1 MKIKTEFDINDFN
14 LIKKYLI
21 PNRNFIHVLA
31 LLILVFSIFTNQVF
45 VGFIIGVLGVIV
57 MEVLLFVSSKKI
69 TKVMKERF
77 KESLNGKDKLE
88 IDIDF
93 QDDSLISHSNNT
105 NSTLK
110 MNYADLKKL
119 ILSDKYS
126 LLFTIG
132 NLFLIIETS
141 KILENKLDEF
151 LLNKNPNL
159 KIKK

>member
-31 LLILVFSIFTNQVF
+31 LLILVFSIFTNQVL

-57 MEVLLFVSSKKI
+57 MEVLLFISAKRI
-69 TKVMKERF
+69 TKIMKERF
-77 KESLNGKDKLE
+77 NQSLNGKDKLE

-93 QDDSLISHSNNT
+93 KDDSLISHSYNT
-105 NSTLK
+105 NSTLE
-110 MNYADLKKL
+110 MSYADLKKL
-119 ILSDKYS
+119 IVSDKYS
-126 LLFTIG
+126 LLFTTG

-141 KILENKLDEF
+141 KITENKIDEF
-151 LLNKNPNL
+151 LLSKNPSL
-159 KIKK
+159 KIR

>member
-31 LLILVFSIFTNQVF
+31 LLILVFSVFTNQVL

-77 KESLNGKDKLE
+77 EQSLNGKDKLE
-88 IDIDF
+88 VDIDF
-93 QDDSLISHSNNT
+93 QEKSLTSHSHNT
-105 NSTLK
+105 ESKLTLSY
-110 MNYADLKKL
+110 NDLKKL
-119 ILSDKYS
+119 IVSDKYS
-126 LLFTIG
+126 LLFTTA
-132 NLFLIIETS
+132 NSFLIIETS
-141 KILENKLDEF
+141 IINENDLIEF
-151 LLNKNPNL
+151 LLKKNPNI
-159 KIKK
+159 KIR

>member
-159 KIKK
+159 KIR

>member
-1 MKIKTEFDINDFN
+1 MKIKTEFDIKDFN

-31 LLILVFSIFTNQVF
+31 LLILVFSIFTNQVL
-45 VGFIIGVLGVIV
+45 VGFIIGVIGVIV
-57 MEVLLFVSSKKI
+57 MEVLLLISSKRI
-69 TKVMKERF
+69 TKIMKERF
-77 KESLNGKDKLE
+77 KQSLNGKDKLE

-93 QDDSLISHSNNT
+93 QDDALISHSLNT

-110 MNYADLKKL
+110 MSYADLKKL

-126 LLFTIG
+126 LLFTTG

-141 KILENKLDEF
+141 KITENKLDEF
-151 LLNKNPNL
+151 LLSKNPSL
-159 KIKK
+159 KIR

>member
-31 LLILVFSIFTNQVF
+31 LLILVFSIFTNQVL
-45 VGFIIGVLGVIV
+45 VGFIIGVIGVIV
-57 MEVLLFVSSKKI
+57 MELLLLVSSKRI
-69 TKVMKERF
+69 TKIMKERF
-77 KESLNGKDKLE
+77 NQSLNGKDKLE

-93 QDDSLISHSNNT
+93 QDDALISHSSNT

-110 MNYADLKKL
+110 MSYDDLKKL

-126 LLFTIG
+126 LLFTTG

-141 KILENKLDEF
+141 KITENKIDEF
-151 LLNKNPNL
+151 LLSKNPNL
-159 KIKK
+159 KIR

>member
-93 QDDSLISHSNNT
+93 QDDNLISHSNNT

-110 MNYADLKKL
+110 MSYADLKKL

-126 LLFTIG
+126 LLFTTG

-159 KIKK
+159 KIR